1 MDDDDDDT
9 RGDVRGCGIRRG
21 DDDDEWGGATDGD
34 VERGATRV

>member
-21 DDDDEWGGATDGD
+21 DDDERGGATDGD
-34 VERGATRV
+34 VERGATGV